1 MSDTADDQH
10 QTYDDNAWTRVRGAI
25 AGLAQT
31 AHPDVVPTST
41 VRDADTLA
49 FWAASYRRVVGTG
62 DEQHHL
68 VTEDIVNYERLTHTL
83 QQLAHDGADEA
94 LRAQYAHRYEIT
106 KESRKLLRWLG
117 QTARSYASRKASS
130 EDEDRDLEY
139 GLALAKYLV
148 EYGWTPPAPEFT
160 TEISED

>member
-1 MSDTADDQH
+1 MSDTTEDQH

-25 AGLAQT
+25 AGLAHT

-41 VRDADTLA
+41 VKDANTLA
-49 FWAASYRRVVGTG
+49 FWAASYRRVVGPG
-62 DEQHHL
+62 DEQRRL

-106 KESRKLLRWLG
+106 KEARKLLRWLG
-117 QTARSYASRKASS
+117 QTARGCAARNAPTDS
-130 EDEDRDLEY
+130 DPDLDR
-139 GLALAKYLV
+139 GLVLARYLV

-160 TEISED
+160 TEIPED